1 MVADEVVNDLL
12 VDVIESEVELVS
24 VSEELVRLSV
34 VEDVLM
40 DLEVVVAMSEL
51 EVADFEVLVNEGVVE
66 LV

>member
-40 DLEVVVAMSEL
+40 DLEVVVAVSEL

>member
-40 DLEVVVAMSEL
+40 DLEVVVAVSEL
-51 EVADFEVLVNEGVVE
+51 EVADSEVLVNEGVAE